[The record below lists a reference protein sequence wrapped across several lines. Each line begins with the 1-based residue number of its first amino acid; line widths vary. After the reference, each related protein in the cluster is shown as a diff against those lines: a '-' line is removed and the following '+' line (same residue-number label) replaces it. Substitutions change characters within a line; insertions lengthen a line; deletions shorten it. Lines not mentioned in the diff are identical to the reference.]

1 MRDGSRQI
9 VGRERE
15 LEVASS
21 MLDGLLRGPTGLVLE
36 GEAGIGK
43 TALWRAMLTTARE
56 RGCHVLYC
64 QGERSEAQ
72 LAFAGLSDLLDS
84 STDAALA
91 ALHAPQRQAL
101 EVALLRRALPAGSAP
116 DRRMLGVALRSLL
129 CELAS
134 TTPLVLAVDDLQWL
148 DASTMRLLAFAT
160 RRFENHR
167 VAIFLTERG
176 PPYADPLALERA
188 LGADRFVR
196 VRLRGLPA
204 SEIGALVELHLG
216 QALPRRLI
224 ARVSQASGG
233 NPLYALECARAL
245 GSAATFE
252 AGDRLPVPESLRE
265 LVRARLAGIPANARE
280 ALLVIAALARPTPAL
295 VEQASSHDGL
305 AEAEESGLLRVDGER
320 VWFIHPLYAAAVYD
334 AAATSR
340 RRRVHSE
347 LAQLLDDPDERVQ
360 HRAAAA
366 AGPDQEIALAL
377 EQAALRA
384 RVRGAS
390 AAAAALLE
398 RAVALTPPERE
409 LDSLRRRMLA
419 AEDHLFAGEHDR
431 SQQLLEEVVAGLPAG
446 PERARARRALALA
459 MYWHDSYSE
468 ARRLLEDAL
477 EEAGDD
483 DWVRARA
490 NLDLAWVFSQT
501 DEFARA
507 GAAVSTALE
516 IAERLDD
523 PQLLGEALSSV
534 AITRRMLG
542 MEYSEEELERALAL
556 ERWDTRTFSGLRPS
570 INAAWICMWTGRLQ
584 RAELHLATFQEELVA
599 NGQETTIPLALLLI
613 VLVECAAGQLARA
626 AAISDQ
632 LVAAARELDSQ
643 IVLGATLAARAIARA
658 HLGLTEAANTD
669 VLEAIP
675 RFDATGGDRAMQ
687 GVATACLGFCA
698 LSAGDAA
705 RAHELLA
712 PLADFALEHGI
723 GEPMLASFLPDEIE
737 ALVRLGMLER
747 AGALLDLLE
756 LQARR
761 VESGWAF
768 ATAGRG
774 RGLLLAAQGD
784 LKAATGALELALSHH
799 EPLGMPIELARTQLV
814 YGQVL
819 RRARQKRA
827 AGEQLRAA
835 LATFERCGAT
845 LWAQRAQSE
854 IERLGMRTAP
864 KQLTVTEERV
874 ATLASRGMTNKE
886 IAAELFISPKTV
898 EANIARAYKK
908 LGVNSRAALGTAM
921 AKSGEAARSL
931 SAIKGS

>member
-1 MRDGSRQI
+1 MSHPGPRI

-21 MLDGLLRGPTGLVLE
+21 MLDGLPHGPTGLVLE

-43 TALWRAMLTTARE
+43 TALWRAMLATARE
-56 RGCHVLYC
+56 RGYHVLHC

-72 LAFAGLSDLLDS
+72 LAFAGLSDLLGS

-91 ALHAPQRQAL
+91 TLHTPQRHAL
-101 EVALLRRALPAGSAP
+101 EVALLRRAVPAGSAP
-116 DRRMLGVALRSLL
+116 DRRTLGVALGSLL
-129 CELAS
+129 CELAEGM
-134 TTPLVLAVDDLQWL
+134 PLVLAVDDLQWL
-148 DASTMRLLAFAT
+148 DASTTRLLAFAT
-160 RRFENHR
+160 RRLERHR
-167 VAIFLTERG
+167 VAILLTERG

-188 LGADRFVR
+188 LGADRLVR
-196 VRLRGLPA
+196 LRLRGLPA
-204 SEIGALVELHLG
+204 SEIGGLLELHLER
-216 QALPRRLI
+216 ALPRRVI
-224 ARVSQASGG
+224 ARVAQASGG

-245 GSAATFE
+245 GSAATLQ
-252 AGDRLPVPESLRE
+252 ANDRLPVPESLRE
-265 LVRARLAGIPANARE
+265 LVGARLATIPASARE
-280 ALLVIAALARPTPAL
+280 ALLVTAALARPTPAL
-295 VEQASSHDGL
+295 VEQASSHEGL
-305 AEAEESGLLRVDGER
+305 AEAEESGLLRVEGER
-320 VWFIHPLYAAAVYD
+320 VRFTHPLYAAAVYD
-334 AAATSR
+334 TAATRR
-340 RRRVHSE
+340 RRRVHGQ

-366 AGPDQEIALAL
+366 TGPNAEIALGL
-377 EQAALRA
+377 EQAALAARA
-384 RVRGAS
+384 RGAS

-398 RAVALTPPERE
+398 RAVELTPPERE
-409 LDSLRRRMLA
+409 LESLRRRMLA

-446 PERARARRALALA
+446 PERARAQRSLALA
-459 MYWHDSYSE
+459 MYWHDSYSG
-468 ARRLLEDAL
+468 ARRLLEGAL
-477 EEAGDD
+477 EEAGED

-490 NLDLAWVFSQT
+490 HLDLAWVLSQT
-501 DEFARA
+501 GDVGRA
-507 GAAVSTALE
+507 GAEVGMALE
-516 IAERLDD
+516 IAERVDD
-523 PQLLGEALSSV
+523 PQLLAEALSSV
-534 AITRRMLG
+534 AVTRRMLG
-542 MEYSEEELERALAL
+542 MGHSEEELERALAL
-556 ERWDTRTFSGLRPS
+556 ERWDTRTFTGLRPS
-570 INAAWICMWTGRLQ
+570 INAAWICLWTGRLQ
-584 RAELHLATFQEELVA
+584 RAEFHLATFQEELVA
-599 NGQETTIPLALLLI
+599 NGQESAIPLALLVI
-613 VLVECAAGQLARA
+613 VLVECAAGRLARA

-643 IVLGATLAARAIARA
+643 IVLGATLAARAIAMV
-658 HLGLTEAANTD
+658 HLGLAEAANTD
-669 VLEAIP
+669 ALEAIAL
-675 RFDATGGDRAMQ
+675 FDATGGDRAMH
-687 GVATACLGFCA
+687 GVATAWLGFCA

-705 RAHELLA
+705 GAHELLA
-712 PLADFALEHGI
+712 PLAESALEHGI

-784 LKAATGALELALSHH
+784 LPAATDALERALSHH

-819 RRARQKRA
+819 RRGRQKRA
-827 AGEQLRAA
+827 AGEALRTA
-835 LATFERCGAT
+835 LATFERCGAV
-845 LWAQRAQSE
+845 LWAQRAQFE
-854 IERLGMRTAP
+854 IARLGTRNAP

-874 ATLASRGMTNKE
+874 ATLACRGMTNRE

-921 AKSGEAARSL
+921 ATRP
-931 SAIKGS
+931 